1 MQKVILC
8 IVSVVIVLSM
18 SACSMIGNLINVSDS
33 MQTQTEV
40 YQYDD
45 ISLDLPVGFEPI
57 QQYDRGINLQRV
69 KEPDINEILT
79 IAIIYDSSD
88 PLSQESINKIILDKF
103 SDTVDSVS
111 EIRDFT
117 EYEIDGYPAQT
128 FKCDVTIEGV
138 DVNYIYDLVYLDD
151 RVFVVSGGTT
161 NKDNFSELE
170 SIHNSIRVTPD
181 A

>member
-88 PLSQESINKIILDKF
+88 PLS
-103 SDTVDSVS
+103 
-111 EIRDFT
+111 
-117 EYEIDGYPAQT
+117 
-128 FKCDVTIEGV
+128 
-138 DVNYIYDLVYLDD
+138 
-151 RVFVVSGGTT
+151 
-161 NKDNFSELE
+161 
-170 SIHNSIRVTPD
+170 
-181 A
+181 